1 MQRSARMT
9 VYKMTVLNRLTRI
22 LRGKIHKPESQA
34 LTASAIESLKAMTY
48 PKRILFNFILGALTC
63 LSLVGLSTPS
73 VAQAVSSWIRP
84 VDPYLA
90 ADVHQ
95 AETVLLAQGMNNASF
110 QRFAATLSRG
120 AVVGASPSGRA
131 TGAAGAVLAGDRL
144 VVRGDFRNLAG
155 PLRDYTVDPVDPPNP
170 NITSAVHIHRGE
182 PTVNGPFQYALTVTL
197 SNERNGR
204 FAGEYTLTP
213 EQLQALASGNLY
225 LDLHTTR
232 NRAGELRG
240 VLRPY

>member
-1 MQRSARMT
+1 MT
-9 VYKMTVLNRLTRI
+9 
-22 LRGKIHKPESQA
+22 H
-34 LTASAIESLKAMTY
+34 

-73 VAQAVSSWIRP
+73 LAQAVSGWIRP
-84 VDPYLA
+84 
-90 ADVHQ
+90 ADSALIAEVHQ
-95 AETVLLAQGMNNASF
+95 AETVLLAQGMSDASF

-131 TGAAGAVLAGDRL
+131 TGAAGAVLSGDRL

-155 PLRDYTVDPVDPPNP
+155 PLRDYTIDPVDPPNP

-182 PTVNGPFQYALTVTL
+182 PTANGPFQYALTVTL
-197 SNERNGR
+197 NGDRNGR
-204 FAGEYTLTP
+204 FAGEYTLTS
-213 EQLQALASGNLY
+213 EQLQALSSGNLY

-232 NRAGELRG
+232 NRAGELHG

>member
-1 MQRSARMT
+1 M
-9 VYKMTVLNRLTRI
+9 I
-22 LRGKIHKPESQA
+22 P
-34 LTASAIESLKAMTY
+34 SAIERLKAMIH
-48 PKRILFNFILGALTC
+48 PKKILFHFVLGALTC

-73 VAQAVSSWIRP
+73 LAQAVSGRMRP
-84 VDPYLA
+84 ADPA
-90 ADVHQ
+90 PIAEVRQ
-95 AETVLLAQGMNNASF
+95 AETVLLAQGMTRSSL
-110 QRFAATLSRG
+110 QRFSATLSRG

-131 TGAAGAVLAGDRL
+131 TGVAGAVLAGDRL

-155 PLRDYTVDPVDPPNP
+155 PLRDYTVDPTDPPNP

-182 PTVNGPFQYALTVTL
+182 PTANGPFQYALTVTM
-197 SNERNGR
+197 RGDRDGR

-213 EQLQALASGNLY
+213 EQRQALESGNLY